1 MANDQE
7 STCGELLSIISVGG
21 GPMTSVYSFS
31 ARDAGRELG
40 RLAMALLQGLQLA
53 RQRERAGALGAARR
67 RVGSAHG
74 GGDRGEL
81 ERRPAYRSL
90 CSTWHFRLLHATAL
104 LVILPLVAAT
114 RLLPS
119 RRHGRQNQSVFVES
133 NDAVLTALGFAL
145 TG

>member
-40 RLAMALLQGLQLA
+40 RLAMAMLQGLQLT
-53 RQRERAGALGAARR
+53 RQRTGALGAARR
-67 RVGSAHG
+67 RVGAAHG

-81 ERRPAYRSL
+81 EHRPAYRSL
-90 CSTWHFRLLHATAL
+90 CSTWHFRLLHAAAL

-119 RRHGRQNQSVFVES
+119 RWHGRQNQSVFVES